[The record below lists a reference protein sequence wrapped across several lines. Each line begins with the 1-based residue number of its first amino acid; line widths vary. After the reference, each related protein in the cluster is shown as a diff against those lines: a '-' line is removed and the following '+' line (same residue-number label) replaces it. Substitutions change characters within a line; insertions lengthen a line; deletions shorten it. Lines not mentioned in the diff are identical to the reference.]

1 MVNLHGRIL
10 PSPDLL
16 YAGKTPIRGP
26 SWSLDQLK
34 FRKPMELTNWA
45 CTRII
50 QDENVDKSIDEA
62 SCAKQLTEFQT
73 HLGKKGIKVERS
85 QSHGDLRIRGPFDYH
100 RLDKWI
106 KSSRDDYDVRFLL
119 FVLPQRTSSELY
131 NYIKRFGD
139 VGNGVHTVCVK
150 LPKFGTVPYDDN
162 VALVSTDTFLS

>member
-1 MVNLHGRIL
+1 MVKLDGRIL
-10 PSPDLL
+10 PSPSLL
-16 YAGKTPIRGP
+16 YAGKDPIRGP
-26 SWSLDQLK
+26 SWSLDKLK

-62 SCAKQLTEFQT
+62 SCAKGLTEFQT
-73 HLGKKGIKVERS
+73 HLGKKGIQVERS
-85 QSHGDLRIRGPFDYH
+85 QSHGDLRIRGPFDYQ
-100 RLDKWI
+100 RLDQWI

-139 VGNGVHTVCVK
+139 VDNGVHTVCVK